1 MRSTYVQHTSSP
13 FPSNGVALP
22 PPPPPPPAMCAAS
35 QAPVWL
41 CDEHAGGDC
50 GGSALVTPVNTFSSV
65 NCDRQYTFGQG
76 YQRFFDEHPGPL
88 YLVQD
93 AHDPNDLAFAHNR
106 LATVHTQSAGMV
118 IHLFVPLGAG
128 GSSQA
133 GHAHTASD
141 LPNAIDPLGGLVDT
155 GETFFED
162 NCIERKRYRKEVMA
176 NQYTL
181 MHTTHLV
188 RLPAITRHV
197 RMRRARG

>member
-1 MRSTYVQHTSSP
+1 MTSK
-13 FPSNGVALP
+13 
-22 PPPPPPPAMCAAS
+22 
-35 QAPVWL
+35 
-41 CDEHAGGDC
+41 
-50 GGSALVTPVNTFSSV
+50 
-65 NCDRQYTFGQG
+65 
-76 YQRFFDEHPGPL
+76 
-88 YLVQD
+88 D
-93 AHDPNDLAFAHNR
+93 A
-106 LATVHTQSAGMV
+106 QSAGMV

-141 LPNAIDPLGGLVDT
+141 LPNAIDPLGGWVDT